1 MNRLILTKKAVCL
14 INEIWSIE
22 NIYNE
27 VEKVESWEKTY
38 KDFEKNIA
46 SCFKWKTFEK
56 LINSR
61 DDAFLSKKL
70 ATVHLDINLDD
81 VIFEEYKFES
91 KKILNDKVKEYFKSL
106 EFYSLIWEE
115 EKHLSKWE
123 DLNLTVKLIQNNK
136 KLEELFNTIKQSKEI
151 IIDTETTSLNVMQ
164 ADLVWISVYLDDDN
178 IYYINKWHEWE
189 KVADKDLVNFLNN
202 LLNLDIII
210 VWHNLKYDLEIIDL
224 YVKSIDEESE
234 KSEEGIDGGQIK
246 MF

>member
-1 MNRLILTKKAVCL
+1 M
-14 INEIWSIE
+14 
-22 NIYNE
+22 
-27 VEKVESWEKTY
+27 
-38 KDFEKNIA
+38 
-46 SCFKWKTFEK
+46 
-56 LINSR
+56 
-61 DDAFLSKKL
+61 
-70 ATVHLDINLDD
+70 
-81 VIFEEYKFES
+81 
-91 KKILNDKVKEYFKSL
+91 
-106 EFYSLIWEE
+106 
-115 EKHLSKWE
+115 
-123 DLNLTVKLIQNNK
+123 
-136 KLEELFNTIKQSKEI
+136 FNTIKQSKEI